1 MTASSVR
8 ISAALVGASP
18 LVGGII
24 WLMGGLGIECG
35 RALVEIGPVLVIGL
49 YLSLQPL
56 LPGRASKPVLGPRAG
71 MAIGAGL
78 SILGAAILRWDLC
91 DPVMAV
97 TLLVFGP
104 AIIISQGSGDHD
116 DGDVWKGQA

>member
-1 MTASSVR
+1 MTIPLSAPIVLTVAS
-8 ISAALVGASP
+8 AT
-18 LVGGII
+18 VGGFI

-35 RALVEIGPVLVIGL
+35 RALIEIGPVLVIGL

-56 LPGRASKPVLGPRAG
+56 LPGRLSKPVLGPRAG
-71 MAIGAGL
+71 VAVGAGL
-78 SILGAAILRWDLC
+78 STLGAAMLRWDLC

-104 AIIISQGSGDHD
+104 AIIISQGGGDHD
-116 DGDVWKGQA
+116 DRDVWKGQT